1 MAKDKEERLQKI
13 ITQISKEN
21 LVIAQ
26 AKQRLKSL
34 KEQKKKLEKQI
45 QEEESARLMSVLA
58 DFGIKTIDDFER
70 FMDNKDLFQGTN
82 APQPKKKKKNDF

>member
-13 ITQISKEN
+13 ITQIAKEN
-21 LVIAQ
+21 LIIAQ
-26 AKQRLKSL
+26 TKQRLKSL

-58 DFGIKTIDDFER
+58 DFGIKNIDDFER
-70 FMDNKDLFQGTN
+70 FMDNKDLFQGAN
-82 APQPKKKKKNDF
+82 ATHPTEK

>member
-1 MAKDKEERLQKI
+1 MAKDIEERLQKI
-13 ITQISKEN
+13 ITQIAKEN

-58 DFGIKTIDDFER
+58 DFGIKNIDDFER
-70 FMDNKDLFQGTN
+70 FMDNKDLFQGAN
-82 APQPKKKKKNDF
+82 APQPTEE

>member
-13 ITQISKEN
+13 ITQIAKEN

-58 DFGIKTIDDFER
+58 DFGIKNIDDFER

-82 APQPKKKKKNDF
+82 APQPTEE

>member
-13 ITQISKEN
+13 ITQIAKEN
-21 LVIAQ
+21 LIIAQ
-26 AKQRLKSL
+26 TKQRLKSL

-58 DFGIKTIDDFER
+58 DFGIKNIDDFER
-70 FMDNKDLFQGTN
+70 FMDNKDLFQGAN
-82 APQPKKKKKNDF
+82 APQPTEE